1 MLMKLFFLFSVLF
14 LITNKSIGQNLEL
27 VWYKEKPPVDILY
40 NHDTDHVKLSHWF
53 QNSSNPFISL
63 RANVT
68 NQGTSVMTGLRLKV
82 DMYNIHW
89 SKFGTLYS
97 GYVDSISPLDTLD
110 YHDLHTDSVAANLAF
125 WRGHGSWNGYYA
137 HRFVISLETDS
148 GTLGPLDTLALK
160 PGYFEPMLSTD
171 FGGKHAYVGS
181 SNLGPDGGAVAWLV
195 PISATYSNLPG
206 DCGFMP
212 DPVLEI
218 PLSPGSVN
226 GGDVQLEVYDSVSL
240 DPMAGFSGWALL
252 SQYYSLGVTQTPDGP
267 KLIISPWNFNDNL
280 QLDRFSTVPHYVWIV
295 LYIFSNSGNNPIN
308 IACDT
313 SVFQPFS
320 SVAYFNVDYGMWVG
334 SDTLGY
340 PALSPALTIHWGGN
354 VSTEEPVRRTDIEVY
369 PNPTEGSFFLRN
381 IEAESLELTVY
392 EAGGREIIHIQ
403 EAREGEEV
411 NLKDQPKGI
420 YSVQLEE
427 KGEVLFRKKIV
438 KR

>member
-1 MLMKLFFLFSVLF
+1 MKLFFLLSVLF
-14 LITNKSIGQNLEL
+14 LITNKSNGQNLEL

-40 NHDTDHVKLSHWF
+40 NHDTDHIKLSHWF
-53 QNSSNPFISL
+53 QNSGDPFISL
-63 RANVT
+63 RASVT
-68 NQGTSVMTGLRLKV
+68 NQGASTVTGLRLKA
-82 DMYNIHW
+82 DMYDIYW

-97 GYVDSISPLDTLD
+97 HSIDSIQPLDTLG
-110 YHDLHTDSVAANLAF
+110 YGDLKTDSVKADHAF
-125 WRGHGSWNGYYA
+125 WQGGGSLGGYRTQ
-137 HRFVISLETDS
+137 RFVISLETDS

-160 PGYFEPMLSTD
+160 PVYYDPMVSTD
-171 FGGKHAYVGS
+171 FGGRHAYVGS
-181 SNLGPDGGAVAWLV
+181 SNLGTDVGAVAWLV
-195 PISATYSNLPG
+195 PISATYNNLPG
-206 DCGFMP
+206 DCGFLS

-226 GGDVQLEVYDSVSL
+226 GGDVDLEVYDSADF
-240 DPMAGFSGWALL
+240 DPIAGIGSGALL
-252 SQYYSLGVTQTPDGP
+252 SQTFAVTITQTSDGP
-267 KLIISPWNFNDNL
+267 KLFLFPWNFNQAL
-280 QLDRFSTVPHYVWIV
+280 QLNQFSTVPRYVWVV
-295 LYIFSNSGNNPIN
+295 LSMYSNRGNNPID

-313 SVFQPFS
+313 SVFQPFPA
-320 SVAYFNVDYGMWVG
+320 VAYFNANYGLWVD

-340 PALSPALTIHWGGN
+340 PALSPALTIHWGEN

-392 EAGGREIIHIQ
+392 DADGREIIHIQ